1 MKNEL
6 ELFDCRTARE
16 LVSEKWYTLEELSSF
31 TGLGKDRL
39 NQLLPEF
46 CNHLQN
52 SFKLGGYH
60 NTQKL
65 YSENVLK
72 ALKEYQLKNSVPN
85 AVKDRERYIDSHSE
99 WYTIEE
105 LAELSGFSVE
115 TLKGGHSPLNEF
127 GIGIE
132 TESKIVNMGGHRNV
146 KLYSE
151 NVLKALKEYQL
162 KNSVPNAVKDRETA
176 ISGNVSFVQTETV
189 KQTISNLLDNPNTIE
204 MLLQESLKRTQALGI
219 ENKQLKDIV
228 EKQKPKVDY
237 FDSYMDASNLSEIGQ
252 LGKVTKIGERNI
264 FKVMVAD
271 GYIRGKC
278 VDGIFYY
285 VPNYGYERYFETIPV
300 PFTKQGKQLSRDK
313 LMLTKEGFVYF
324 MKKYKSN

>member
-6 ELFDCRTARE
+6 ELFGCVTARGTM
-16 LVSEKWYTLEELSSF
+16 SESKWYTIKQLAELSGFSVE
-31 TGLGKDRL
+31 T
-39 NQLLPEF
+39 
-46 CNHLQN
+46 LQKGN
-52 SFKLGGYH
+52 SPLSKFGIDFRAESKIVNMGGH
-60 NTQKL
+60 RNVKV

-85 AVKDRERYIDSHSE
+85 AMKD
-99 WYTIEE
+99 
-105 LAELSGFSVE
+105 
-115 TLKGGHSPLNEF
+115 K
-127 GIGIE
+127 
-132 TESKIVNMGGHRNV
+132 
-146 KLYSE
+146 
-151 NVLKALKEYQL
+151 
-162 KNSVPNAVKDRETA
+162 ETA

-189 KQTISNLLDNPNTIE
+189 KQTINNLLDNPNTIE

-300 PFTKQGKQLSRDK
+300 PFMKQGKQLSRDK